1 METSEVQ
8 QNSAET
14 DSLGILASLEPDQ
27 LTAAKRQQVPRRR
40 LKGSEVLLLWSMRVY
55 VLFMV
60 VVIIYQVWSGA

>member
-1 METSEVQ
+1 MQ
-8 QNSAET
+8 QNRAET

-27 LTAAKRQQVPRRR
+27 LTAAKRQQVPRRH

-55 VLFMV
+55 VLFMI